1 MSIKQKKR
9 IPGPVYTYIII
20 GVLSIFIVGLII
32 ALEYKKDKPDM
43 SLLWQNIVLS
53 ILCSVVASVF
63 FSLIQNAF
71 SDDENKALNE
81 KLDFIE
87 DGLKLQKDLYD
98 SGILSIHP
106 KSHFDKEDD
115 FWKSLISITENKLN
129 LIGHSLSNWFKN
141 EYKNIFCDKILK
153 MVEGEKEVRILLSAE
168 SFAFERVK
176 QVYMGKANVSLL
188 NKTEKTVL
196 YFCELADKITESKK
210 KYLKVYITDLKT
222 VTYLYIRTD
231 SQCIISPY
239 IYSSTNSKNSFLL
252 ELKTDTKY
260 AKTLEDDFDDMLAH
274 LEPINL
280 SIKPTEVMKNMEF
293 IQYIKCDNRYSG
305 SNWNMEKTE
314 KFVVKKGK
322 CKFEVGYFEHFC
334 DDKFVKSV
342 IELPISYGCPSKC
355 KFCASSAIDCFYP
368 LDADEMKS
376 LFDYVYNLKN
386 LYTKD
391 YVLLTLTGTGDVFF
405 NPGNVI
411 NFLQKLTSYKNL
423 HITISS
429 CLWNASLLAK
439 VEQLSNNLKIRNI
452 QFTYISNKEDIIKSI
467 IPIYQQRKID
477 FKQIINY
484 VKSSDKRYY
493 RINYILIKDVNNSLE
508 DFDNFKSNLIEIK
521 DKIVVRISK
530 LNETKTT
537 KMNNLYPDEI
547 EVMEQ
552 FKNILTEAKIK
563 SYIFYSEK
571 NDNLNCGQ
579 LISEQE

>member
-210 KYLKVYITDLKT
+210 
-222 VTYLYIRTD
+222 
-231 SQCIISPY
+231 
-239 IYSSTNSKNSFLL
+239 
-252 ELKTDTKY
+252 
-260 AKTLEDDFDDMLAH
+260 
-274 LEPINL
+274 
-280 SIKPTEVMKNMEF
+280 SI
-293 IQYIKCDNRYSG
+293 
-305 SNWNMEKTE
+305 
-314 KFVVKKGK
+314 
-322 CKFEVGYFEHFC
+322 
-334 DDKFVKSV
+334 
-342 IELPISYGCPSKC
+342 
-355 KFCASSAIDCFYP
+355 
-368 LDADEMKS
+368 
-376 LFDYVYNLKN
+376 
-386 LYTKD
+386 
-391 YVLLTLTGTGDVFF
+391 
-405 NPGNVI
+405 
-411 NFLQKLTSYKNL
+411 
-423 HITISS
+423 
-429 CLWNASLLAK
+429 
-439 VEQLSNNLKIRNI
+439 
-452 QFTYISNKEDIIKSI
+452 
-467 IPIYQQRKID
+467 
-477 FKQIINY
+477 
-484 VKSSDKRYY
+484 
-493 RINYILIKDVNNSLE
+493 
-508 DFDNFKSNLIEIK
+508 
-521 DKIVVRISK
+521 
-530 LNETKTT
+530 
-537 KMNNLYPDEI
+537 
-547 EVMEQ
+547 
-552 FKNILTEAKIK
+552 
-563 SYIFYSEK
+563 
-571 NDNLNCGQ
+571 
-579 LISEQE
+579 